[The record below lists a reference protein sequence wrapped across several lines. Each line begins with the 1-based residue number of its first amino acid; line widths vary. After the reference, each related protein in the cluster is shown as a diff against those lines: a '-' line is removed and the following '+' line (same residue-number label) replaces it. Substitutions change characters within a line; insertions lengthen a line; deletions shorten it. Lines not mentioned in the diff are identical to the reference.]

1 MEPDSQFA
9 EDFNELIKEYK
20 KVSTLEMYE
29 KFLLGTAPTHDEEID
44 A

>member
-9 EDFNELIKEYK
+9 KDFDELIKEYK
-20 KVSTLEMYE
+20 KVSILEMYE
-29 KFLLGTAPTHDEEID
+29 KLLLGTSPTHDKEID